1 MIRYYKPGDEKA
13 IAEIEK
19 ECFSV
24 PWSEQAVL
32 DSANSGCTFVL
43 FEKDGCPIGYAG
55 LQAVLDEGYITNI
68 AVKKAFRRQGIAKAL
83 IDELLKKLD
92 TELSFISL
100 EVRVSNSAAI
110 NLYRLLG
117 FKEEGLRKNFYQAP
131 KEDALI
137 MTKRR

>member
-1 MIRYYKPGDEKA
+1 MIRYFKSGDEKA

-19 ECFSV
+19 ECFLE
-24 PWSEQAVL
+24 PWSEQSVL
-32 DSANSGCTFVL
+32 DSANSDCTFVL
-43 FEKDGCPIGYAG
+43 FEQDGLLVGYAG
-55 LQAVLDEGYITNI
+55 LQTVLDEGYITNI

-83 IDELLKKLD
+83 IEELLKKLD

>member
-68 AVKKAFRRQGIAKAL
+68 AVKKAFRRQGVAEAL
-83 IDELLKKLD
+83 LQELFKKLD
-92 TELSFISL
+92 DEVCFISL
-100 EVRVSNSAAI
+100 EVRNSNLAAV
-110 NLYRLLG
+110 NLYEKLV
-117 FKEEGLRKNFYQAP
+117 FEKEGIRKNFYSAP
-131 KEDALI
+131 LEDALI

>member
-1 MIRYYKPGDEKA
+1 MIRYFKAGDEKA

-19 ECFSV
+19 ECFLE

-32 DSANSGCTFVL
+32 NSANLDCVFVL
-43 FEKDGCPIGYAG
+43 FEKDGQVVGYAG
-55 LQAVLDEGYITNI
+55 LQIVLDEGYITNI
-68 AVKKAFRRQGIAKAL
+68 AVKKAFRRQGIATVL
-83 IDELLKKLD
+83 INELLKMLNDK
-92 TELSFISL
+92 LSFISL

-110 NLYRLLG
+110 KLYELLG
-117 FKEEGLRKNFYQAP
+117 FEKAGIRKNFYSAP